1 MAREIDPQK
10 TKRAAAFALWM
21 NAPMPMV
28 TILKT
33 LDVTR
38 AVKLSRKRGWKLN
51 MLLCWC
57 AGRAA
62 ARTEEFYLLPVGGR
76 LMQYEKIAVNVVVKT
91 KSENIN
97 TCDLPFVDDL
107 EAFNREYLERTGQV
121 RDTGL
126 AYELGEDYMV
136 VGTSAL
142 AEHEIDGL
150 INLYAGV
157 YNNPFLSWGRYR
169 KRWGR
174 VTLPLSFQFHH
185 TQMDGEQAARFL
197 DDLQREIDGL
207 KA

>member
-91 KSENIN
+91 KAENIN

-107 EAFNREYLERTGQV
+107 EAFNREYLARTGQV

-174 VTLPLSFQFHH
+174 ATLPLSFQFHH

-197 DDLQREIDGL
+197 DDLQREIDSL
-207 KA
+207 KT